1 MISLTH
7 ALTDK
12 RFAPAPGDHRASV
25 LSLKMRSLIMAGLLG
40 IAATASSAPLEL
52 KRVFLSSGGVGY
64 FEYEAQADGPA
75 DLPLEV
81 PLDQVD
87 DVLKSLVVYDDQ
99 GNVGSVTLPGR
110 EPLEQVFRDLPFGAD
125 ALQSAVALL
134 NNLQGAEVEVQ
145 GTRKLQGRLLKVT
158 EETIALPNGLGSAIR
173 HRLSVM
179 TADGL
184 QQTVLEESDGIR
196 FADPKLQEQVQGAL
210 AAINSY
216 RTRAR
221 RTLSIQSK
229 GQGKRTVRAG
239 YVVEAPLWKTSYRL
253 SLARSPDPVSP
264 AQSRLQG
271 WALLE
276 NMSGHDWEGVELTLA
291 SGNPVTFRQALYQ
304 AYYVKRPEVPV
315 EVLGRVLPPADT
327 GTVGTAPPPPAMG
340 AAPMMMMKRAK
351 PREMAQMAAGAIA
364 GRSYEEAPAAMAEPP
379 EEAQRE
385 VQGEEAAEQVLFT
398 FPTPVNVKSGHSLML
413 PIVDR
418 TVPTLR
424 LGLYQPST
432 QREFPL
438 ASVQLVNDTPTSLPP
453 GVITVY
459 EGNGYLGDGRI
470 NALPAGDKR
479 LVSFAVDTK
488 VRMQK
493 DEAETR
499 SIAKGSIAK
508 GVLHLTIL
516 ERETTTYRMKGLQ
529 QEDRLLWIEHPRRP
543 DWELVAPD
551 KASME
556 KTGVELTADQYRI
569 PFVLKKGAEAVL
581 QVVLQHPVQE
591 ELALLSM
598 GVDQIAAYAGSTE
611 LDQRLRRAF
620 AEMGEMRGQM
630 SRMQR
635 DIDLLQEQ
643 RQAVFKDQER
653 LRENLAHVP
662 GGSDLAR
669 RYLEKLG
676 RQESTLETINGQIQ
690 KAQENLEKLRQ
701 KLADYVQNLSL

>member
-1 MISLTH
+1 MISLPH
-7 ALTDK
+7 ALADK
-12 RFAPAPGDHRASV
+12 RFAQAPGSRDHPARPISFR
-25 LSLKMRSLIMAGLLG
+25 MRFWIMAGLLS
-40 IAATASSAPLEL
+40 IAAAASSAPLEL

-75 DLPLEV
+75 ELALEV

-134 NNLQGAEVEVQ
+134 NNLQGAEIEVQ
-145 GTRKLQGRLLKVT
+145 GTRRLQGRLLKVT
-158 EETIALPNGLGSAIR
+158 EETITLPNGLGSTTR

-184 QQTVLEESDGIR
+184 QQAVLEESDGIR

-210 AAINSY
+210 AAINSH

-229 GQGKRTVRAG
+229 GQGKRAVRAG

-253 SLARSPDPVSP
+253 SLTRSPDPTAP

-315 EVLGRVLPPADT
+315 EVLGRVLPPADK
-327 GTVGTAPPPPAMG
+327 GTMG
-340 AAPMMMMKRAK
+340 AAPPPAPMMMKRESRRRDMA
-351 PREMAQMAAGAIA
+351 EMATGAGAP
-364 GRSYEEAPAAMAEPP
+364 RSYAEEAPAAMAAPA
-379 EEAQRE
+379 EEA
-385 VQGEEAAEQVLFT
+385 QGEEATEQVLFT
-398 FPTPVNVKSGHSLML
+398 FPTPVSVKSGHSLML

-418 TVPTLR
+418 TIPTLR

-459 EGNGYLGDGRI
+459 EGNSYLGDGRI

-493 DEAETR
+493 DETEAR
-499 SIAKGSIAK
+499 SIAKGRIAK
-508 GVLHLTIL
+508 GVLHLTVL

-569 PFVLKKGAEAVL
+569 PFVLKKGAEAEM
-581 QVVLQHPVQE
+581 QVILQHPVQE

-598 GVDQIAAYAGSTE
+598 SMDQLAAYAASTE

-620 AEMGEMRGQM
+620 ADMGELRGQM
-630 SRMQR
+630 GRVQR

-653 LRENLAHVP
+653 LRENLARVP

-676 RQESTLETINGQIQ
+676 RQESALETINGQIQ
-690 KAQENLEKLRQ
+690 KTQDNLESLRQ
-701 KLADYVQNLSL
+701 KLGDYIQGLAL